1 MLGLE
6 QFLSVFGGITVT
18 QIVLWG
24 LAILFLYKIYI
35 EARKYLIKRYESEKE
50 KNEQLKTCLDQ
61 VKKYPEYRQ
70 QSIEMQKH
78 FQTEIDGLKK
88 SQIETTECLKQME
101 EKQERRERN
110 KLRDKLLQ
118 SYRYYTDENR
128 NPSQTWTRMESEAFW
143 ELFRDYE
150 DMNGDGY
157 IHTVV
162 QPAMNL
168 LKVVEN

>member
-24 LAILFLYKIYI
+24 LAIFFLYKIYV

-70 QSIEMQKH
+70 QSIEMQQH

-118 SYRYYTDENR
+118 SYRYYTDKDR

>member
-24 LAILFLYKIYI
+24 LAIFFLYKIYI
-35 EARKYLIKRYESEKE
+35 EARKYLIKKYESEKE

>member
-24 LAILFLYKIYI
+24 LAIFFLYKIYI
-35 EARKYLIKRYESEKE
+35 EARKYLIKKYESEKE

-88 SQIETTECLKQME
+88 SQVETTECLKQME